1 LLNQDPSSVQ
11 EVICAILHKAEVSTI
26 VLCKR
31 LNQIGLIEER
41 KDKEISVAK
50 VEISRLT
57 AELAEMENLKKR
69 QKD

>member
-1 LLNQDPSSVQ
+1 
-11 EVICAILHKAEVSTI
+11 VSTI